1 VVHDGDV
8 RVVAFTEEE
17 AELSATW
24 LSVGTINGTLV
35 QSLRCVDVDNEHDE
49 IDVPIE
55 LAPANRTSEEDPSDG
70 PAEAG
75 SEGTPV
81 WVLAVPLLLLVA
93 LVTAFVARSKP
104 EQLDET
110 SDAGMSEEAQEA
122 LWGEASDASAP
133 ALQRPE
139 GWSVEQYAAWLDG
152 PQPEGW
158 TEEAWSSF
166 VEEQSALNQ

>member
-1 VVHDGDV
+1 MHDGDA

-35 QSLRCVDVDNEHDE
+35 QSLRCVDVDNEYDE

-55 LAPANRTSEEDPSDG
+55 LAPADRTSEEDPSDG

-75 SEGTPV
+75 SERTPV

-104 EQLDET
+104 EPLDET
-110 SDAGMSEEAQEA
+110 SGAGMSEEAQEA
-122 LWGEASDASAP
+122 LWGEASDAPAP